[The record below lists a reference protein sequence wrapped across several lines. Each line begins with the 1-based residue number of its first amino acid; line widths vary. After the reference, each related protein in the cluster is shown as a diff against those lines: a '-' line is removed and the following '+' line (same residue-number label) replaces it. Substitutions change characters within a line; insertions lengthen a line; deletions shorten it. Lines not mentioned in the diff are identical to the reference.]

1 MVFCLRVPYKY
12 SVTCGGKFS
21 VMSAIDQHAQDLF
34 DALRNGRTIA
44 PLRDSINNDIPTAY
58 AIQDKVVVL
67 RLADGERI
75 VGKKIGLTNPAVQ
88 AQLGVDQPDYGV
100 LFDTMDM
107 TGKGPV
113 PMELLMQPKV
123 EGELAF
129 VLGEDLRNP
138 DVDMETLKSAIVAV
152 QPAIEIVGSRV
163 EKWDIKISDT
173 IADNASGSHYVLGT
187 ESKPLD
193 EVSTA
198 SIEMTLLKNG
208 ATASEGNGHACM
220 GDPLNAALWLAQ
232 TMAKMG
238 RPLLKGEILLSGAL
252 GPMVAV
258 ERGDAFELRLNGFTS
273 TMVSFE

>member
-12 SVTCGGKFS
+12 SVTCGGKIS

-34 DALRNGRTIA
+34 EALRNGRTIA

-58 AIQDKVVVL
+58 AIQDKVAAL

-75 VGKKIGLTNPAVQ
+75 VGKKIGLTSHAVQ
-88 AQLGVDQPDYGV
+88 TQLGVDQPDYGV

-129 VLGEDLRNP
+129 LLGEDLRDPEVN
-138 DVDMETLKSAIVAV
+138 METLKSVIVAV

-173 IADNASGSHYVLGT
+173 IADNASGSHYILGP
-187 ESKPLD
+187 ESKPLA

-198 SIEMTLLKNG
+198 SIEMTLFKNG
-208 ATASEGNGHACM
+208 AIASEGNGNACM

-258 ERGDAFELRLNGFTS
+258 ELGDAFELRLNGFSS

>member
-12 SVTCGGKFS
+12 SVTCGGKIS

-58 AIQDKVVVL
+58 AIQDKVVAL

-75 VGKKIGLTNPAVQ
+75 VGKKIGLTSPAVQ

-187 ESKPLD
+187 ESKPLE

-208 ATASEGNGHACM
+208 ATASEGKGHACM

>member
-12 SVTCGGKFS
+12 SVTCGGKIS
-21 VMSAIDQHAQDLF
+21 VMSAIDQHAHDLF
-34 DALRNGRTIA
+34 GALRNGRTIA

-58 AIQDKVVVL
+58 AIQDKVVAL

-75 VGKKIGLTNPAVQ
+75 VGKKIGLTSPAVQ

-100 LFDTMDM
+100 LFDNMDM
-107 TGKGPV
+107 TGKGPI

-129 VLGEDLRNP
+129 ILGKDLSDP
-138 DVDMETLKSAIVAV
+138 DVDLATLKSAIVAV

-163 EKWDIKISDT
+163 EKWNIKISDT

-187 ESKPLD
+187 ESKPLA

-208 ATASEGNGHACM
+208 ALASEGNGNACM

-232 TMAKMG
+232 TMAQMG

-258 ERGDAFELRLNGFTS
+258 ERGDAFELRLNGFSS

>member
-1 MVFCLRVPYKY
+1 MVFCLRVHYKY

-34 DALRNGRTIA
+34 EALRNGRTIA
-44 PLRDSINNDIPTAY
+44 PLRDSINNDISTAY
-58 AIQDKVVVL
+58 AIQDKVVAL
-67 RLADGERI
+67 RLEDGERI
-75 VGKKIGLTNPAVQ
+75 VGKKIGLTSPAVQ

-138 DVDMETLKSAIVAV
+138 DVDIETLKTAIVAV

-163 EKWDIKISDT
+163 ENWDIKISDT

-187 ESKPLD
+187 ESKPLA

-198 SIEMTLLKNG
+198 SIEMALLKNG
-208 ATASEGNGHACM
+208 AVASEGNGNACM

-258 ERGDAFELRLNGFTS
+258 ELGDAFELRLNGFSS

>member
-1 MVFCLRVPYKY
+1 
-12 SVTCGGKFS
+12 
-21 VMSAIDQHAQDLF
+21 MSAIDQHAQDLF
-34 DALRNGRTIA
+34 EALRNGRTIA

-58 AIQDKVVVL
+58 AIQDKVVAL

-75 VGKKIGLTNPAVQ
+75 VGKKIGLTSPAVQ

-187 ESKPLD
+187 ESKPLE